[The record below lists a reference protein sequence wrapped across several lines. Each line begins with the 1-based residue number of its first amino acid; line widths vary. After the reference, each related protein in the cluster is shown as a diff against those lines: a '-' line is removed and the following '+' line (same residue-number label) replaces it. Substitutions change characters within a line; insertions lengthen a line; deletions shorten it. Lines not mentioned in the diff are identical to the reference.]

1 MLVALLMF
9 VMPAVAGPPRPR
21 PPPADPQ
28 QQTSDPWAA
37 MLERA
42 TPAVLSIDIVATRAF
57 DTENARHSYATGFV
71 VDAARGIVL
80 TNRHVVTPG
89 PVRSEAITQEN
100 EVIPLRAIYR
110 DPVHDFGF
118 YQYDPAA
125 VKYSRLPALELDPAG
140 VRIGQEIRVVG
151 NNAGEKLSIH
161 TGTIARLDR
170 EAPRYGRDSFNDFN
184 TFYIQ
189 AAAGTTGG
197 SSGSPVLDLR
207 GKVVAL
213 NAGAR
218 KDSAAS
224 YYLPLDR
231 VQRALELVQAN
242 LPVTRGTVQAVFGA
256 VPWDELARLGLP
268 PEEEAAAR
276 ARRPTLAGLLGVKEV
291 LPLGPGDGRLR
302 VGDIVLTLDGRPVD
316 AFVPLEEVLDERV
329 GGTVLLG
336 LQRADE
342 RVEVEVPVGD
352 LHAITPSSYMEVG
365 GGLVHT
371 LSFQQARNANV
382 PVRGVY
388 VASAGYSLGQ
398 AGVPDGARVDE
409 VNGHPTPDLAHFRDA
424 VLAISDEARVPVH
437 FVTLTEP
444 NRTQVVSWRMERT
457 FFPAQTCTRDDTTGG
472 WPCVGLP
479 APPAAPPPV
488 PQAVSLPPAP
498 PGVAGKVAHALVWV
512 EARLPFVLSG
522 NAGDQYSG
530 VGLVLDAERGL
541 VVVDR
546 DTVPQLL
553 AEISVIVGA
562 VRVSAVP
569 IYVHPEH
576 NLVVIQ
582 FDPGQLTG
590 SSLTSAR
597 LQATRV
603 ATGTAVWQVGLN
615 GRLEY
620 SWGETVVHGYRP
632 LVLSP
637 PSTPQYRDLNL
648 DVLATAAPPLDRGG
662 VVVNRA
668 GEVVAFL
675 GSFHI
680 GSGKSASAS
689 FYGLPSDIL
698 AEVARALAPGRRPP
712 DRSLGVAWS
721 PLPLAVAVD
730 RGLLA
735 GEAAALV
742 KAGALRVLMA
752 THVARSSAAYGV
764 VKEGDLLLAVRGKPT
779 SSWRTLELAVA
790 DVAVVNLTLFRAG
803 QLLVVDVPTSPGR
816 GALATRALY
825 WAGAIVEDLPPE
837 LALQQGI
844 GGGGVYVS
852 WRWFGTP
859 ADRYELAPTCRI
871 TAVDGRA
878 IATLSDFEAAVAG
891 RADRSTVRLSVLDL
905 DDRARLLALR
915 LDLAYW
921 PSAVIERTETGWI
934 RRPAD

>member
-1 MLVALLMF
+1 MLLVLPLLVSF
-9 VMPAVAGPPRPR
+9 ATAAGPR
-21 PPPADPQ
+21 PPAAEQ
-28 QQTSDPWAA
+28 RQTSDPWAT
-37 MLERA
+37 MLAGA
-42 TPAVLSIDIVATRAF
+42 TPAVLSIDVVETRAF

-118 YQYDPAA
+118 YQYDPAL
-125 VKYSRLPALELDPAG
+125 VKYSRLPALELDPGG
-140 VRIGQEIRVVG
+140 VEIGQEIRVVG

-161 TGTIARLDR
+161 SGTIARLDR
-170 EAPRYGRDSFNDFN
+170 AAPRYGRQSFNDFN

-218 KDSAAS
+218 KDSSAS

-231 VQRALELVQAN
+231 VKRALALIQAKQ
-242 LPVTRGTVQAVFGA
+242 PVTRGTLQVVFAAVS
-256 VPWDELARLGLP
+256 WDELQRQGLP
-268 PEEEAAAR
+268 PEEEAR
-276 ARRPTLAGLLGVKEV
+276 ARGRNATLAGLLGVSEV
-291 LPLGPGDGRLR
+291 LPLGPGAGRLE
-302 VGDIVLTLDGRPVD
+302 VGDIVLTLDGQPLD
-316 AFVPLEEVLDERV
+316 AFVPLEVALDDRV
-329 GGTVLLG
+329 GGSVLLG
-336 LQRADE
+336 VHRAGQH
-342 RVEVEVPVGD
+342 VEVSLPVTD
-352 LHAITPSSYMEVG
+352 LHAITPSSYLEIG
-365 GGLVHT
+365 GDLVHT

-388 VASAGYSLGQ
+388 VASAGYSLRQ
-398 AGVPDGARVDE
+398 AGVPEGARIDE
-409 VNGHPTPDLAHFRDA
+409 VGGRPTPDLAAFRGA
-424 VLAISDEARVPVH
+424 VLAIADDARVPVH

-457 FFPAQTCTRDDTTGG
+457 FFPAQLCTRDDATGE
-472 WPCVGLP
+472 WPCVALP
-479 APPAAPPPV
+479 APPPAPPLDAQV
-488 PQAVSLPPAP
+488 VSLPPAP
-498 PGVAGKVAHALVWV
+498 PGVPGKVAHSLVWV

-522 NAGDQYSG
+522 NEGDQYSG
-530 VGLVLDAERGL
+530 VGLVLDADRGL
-541 VVVDR
+541 VAVDR

-562 VRVSAVP
+562 VRVPAVP
-569 IYVHPEH
+569 VYVHPEH

-590 SSLTSAR
+590 ASLTSAR
-597 LQATRV
+597 LQSKRP
-603 ATGTAVWQVGLN
+603 ATGTPVWQVGLN

-620 SWGETVVHGYRP
+620 AWGETVVQGYRP
-632 LVLSP
+632 FVLSP
-637 PSTPQYRDLNL
+637 PGVPQYRDLNVDL
-648 DVLATAAPPLDRGG
+648 LATAAPPLERGG

-675 GSFHI
+675 GSFHS
-680 GSGKSASAS
+680 GSGKSATSA
-689 FYGLPSDIL
+689 FYGLPGDIL
-698 AEVARALAPGRRPP
+698 AEVGSALAAGRSPP

-721 PLPLAVAVD
+721 PLPLALAVD

-742 KAGALRVLMA
+742 KAGALRVLVA
-752 THVARSSAAYGV
+752 THVSRSSGAHGV
-764 VKEGDLLLAVRGKPT
+764 VKEGDLLLAVSGKPT
-779 SSWRTLELAVA
+779 ASWRVLEQAVA
-790 DVAVVNLTLFRAG
+790 DAAVVSLTLFRGGERLA
-803 QLLVVDVPTSPGR
+803 VDVRTSAGR
-816 GALATRALY
+816 GALAMRAFF
-825 WAGAIVEDLPPE
+825 WAGAIVQDLPPE
-837 LALQQGI
+837 LALQQGV

-859 ADRYELAPTCRI
+859 ADRYELAPTYRI

-878 IATLSDFEAAVAG
+878 IATLSDFEKAVAG

-905 DDRARLLALR
+905 DDRPRVLALR

-921 PSAVIERTETGWI
+921 PSAVIERTEAGWV

>member
-1 MLVALLMF
+1 MLVTLLLF
-9 VMPAVAGPPRPR
+9 VAPTPAAPPRLR
-21 PPPADPQ
+21 LPPTAEQ
-28 QQTSDPWAA
+28 LQTTDPWAT
-37 MLERA
+37 MLAAA
-42 TPAVLSIDIVATRAF
+42 TPAVLSIDFVETRAF

-80 TNRHVVTPG
+80 TNRHVVTAG

-170 EAPRYGRDSFNDFN
+170 DAPRYGRQSFNDFN

-218 KDSAAS
+218 KDSSAS

-231 VQRALELVQAN
+231 VKRALELVQAKK
-242 LPVTRGTVQAVFGA
+242 PVTRGTLQAVFGS

-268 PEEEAAAR
+268 SDEEAAAR
-276 ARRPTLAGLLGVKEV
+276 KRNPTLAGLLGVKEV
-291 LPLGPGDGRLR
+291 VPLGPADGRLR
-302 VGDIVLTLDGRPVD
+302 VGDVVLTLDGSPLD
-316 AFVPLEEVLDERV
+316 AFVPLEEALDDRA
-329 GGTVLLG
+329 GGSVLLG
-336 LQRADE
+336 VQRGPD
-342 RVEVEVPVGD
+342 RLDVQVPVTD
-352 LHAITPSSYMEVG
+352 LHTITPSSYLEIG
-365 GGLVHT
+365 GDLVHT

-382 PVRGVY
+382 AVRGVY
-388 VASAGYSLGQ
+388 VASAGYSLRQ
-398 AGVPDGARVDE
+398 AGVPDGARIDE
-409 VNGHPTPDLAHFRDA
+409 VDGRPTPDLAHFRDA
-424 VLAISDEARVPVH
+424 IVGIADDARVPLH

-457 FFPAQTCTRDDTTGG
+457 FFPAQVCTRDDVTGD

-479 APPAAPPPV
+479 APPPAPPV
-488 PQAVSLPPAP
+488 KPQAVSLPPAP

-522 NAGDQYSG
+522 NEGDQYSG
-530 VGLVLDAERGL
+530 VGLVLDADRGL
-541 VVVDR
+541 VAVDR

-562 VRVSAVP
+562 VRVPAVP

-582 FDPGQLTG
+582 FDPRQLTG

-597 LQATRV
+597 LSAKRP
-603 ATGTAVWQVGLN
+603 ATGTSVWQVGLN

-620 SWGETVVHGYRP
+620 SWGETVVQGYRP
-632 LVLSP
+632 FVLAP
-637 PSTPQYRDLNL
+637 PATPQYRDLNV
-648 DVLATAAPPLDRGG
+648 DVLATAAPPLERGG

-675 GSFHI
+675 GSFLT
-680 GSGKSASAS
+680 GSGKGASAA
-689 FYGLPSDIL
+689 FYGLPGDIL
-698 AEVARALAPGRRPP
+698 ADVASALRAGHTPP

-721 PLPLAVAVD
+721 PLPLALAVD

-735 GEAAALV
+735 SEAAALV
-742 KAGALRVLMA
+742 KAGAARVLMA
-752 THVARSSAAYGV
+752 THVSRSSAAHGV
-764 VKEGDLLLAVRGKPT
+764 VKEGDLLVAVSGKPT
-779 SSWRTLELAVA
+779 ASWRVLELAA
-790 DVAVVNLTLFRAG
+790 AEAAVVNLTLFRAG
-803 QLLVVDVPTSPGR
+803 ELLTVDVRTSAGR

-825 WAGAIVEDLPPE
+825 WAGAIVQDLPPE

-844 GGGGVYVS
+844 EGGGVYVS

-859 ADRYELAPTCRI
+859 ADRYDLAPTCRI
-871 TAVDGRA
+871 TSVDGHA
-878 IATLSDFEAAVAG
+878 IATLSDFEKAVAG
-891 RADRSTVRLSVLDL
+891 RADRSTVRLSVVDL
-905 DDRARLLALR
+905 DGRPRLLALR

-921 PSAVIERTETGWI
+921 PSAVIEQTEVGWV
-934 RRPAD
+934 RRALD